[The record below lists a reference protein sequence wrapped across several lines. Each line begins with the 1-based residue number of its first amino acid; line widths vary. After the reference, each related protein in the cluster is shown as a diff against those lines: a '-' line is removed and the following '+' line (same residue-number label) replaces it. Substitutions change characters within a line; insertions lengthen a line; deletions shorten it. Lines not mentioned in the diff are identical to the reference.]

1 MITVMMMKTKTKT
14 VLGLL
19 LFRSDSV
26 VESLFPCILEWFKM
40 NCKKDLLDGLI

>member
-1 MITVMMMKTKTKT
+1 MITVMVMKTKT

-19 LFRSDSV
+19 LIRSNSV
-26 VESLFPCILEWFKM
+26 VESLFPCILEWFKI

>member
-1 MITVMMMKTKTKT
+1 MKMITVMMMKTKT

-26 VESLFPCILEWFKM
+26 VESCILEWFKI

>member
-1 MITVMMMKTKTKT
+1 MKMITVLMTKTKT

-26 VESLFPCILEWFKM
+26 VESLFPCILEWFKI